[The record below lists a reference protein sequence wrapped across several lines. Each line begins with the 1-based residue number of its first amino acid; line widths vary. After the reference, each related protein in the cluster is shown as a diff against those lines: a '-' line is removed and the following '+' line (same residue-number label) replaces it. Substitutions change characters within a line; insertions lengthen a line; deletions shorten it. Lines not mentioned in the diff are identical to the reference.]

1 MDKLV
6 VVFVN
11 KTLKEFHGELKN
23 ILDQSIADK
32 KERDE
37 IKFHLEYVLRGHD
50 NKGLNYDGE
59 ERNAQYLM
67 AKLQPFIGKYVSS
80 AINERFERFVKLLPY
95 ISIFEK
101 DGISGVNEKI
111 NELFVSLKE
120 NGSGFTE
127 EEMDE
132 HFETLKGIL
141 YSAIY
146 IFPHLVKSVE
156 VGLIPDKCI
165 SDEEFNAKY
174 EFMNSRGRWSF
185 DCMRTFVSS
194 EIKELFLPLPFD
206 YTMGKFPRE
215 EVCFEGINLRDDQE
229 EVVPAVAVLINYPI
243 VFPEYTYF
251 AFEEVEY
258 IRFSEVKD
266 FTPFYN
272 RIGNDGELVSR
283 PNHVFHYLLFRNF
296 GNYSSSRGRENFKEV
311 SGDMWTKYANN
322 ILEPEFNSGLWK
334 VKYELLP
341 FAKDKLISGFV
352 AARMVDEIQAQ
363 AQDFMLLEFT
373 DRDISRG
380 DTHIE
385 AAKLFY
391 GYLNGITKNT
401 ETYTGNKIIERLVQV
416 PLRNKQ
422 S

>member
-11 KTLKEFHGELKN
+11 KTLKEFHGELEN
-23 ILDQSIADK
+23 IRDQSISDK

-37 IKFHLEYVLRGHD
+37 IKFHLEYVLRGYD

-59 ERNAQYLM
+59 ERNAQYLI

-101 DGISGVNEKI
+101 DGISGVNERISELFMDLKERG
-111 NELFVSLKE
+111 NEL
-120 NGSGFTE
+120 SGE
-127 EEMDE
+127 EVEDRLE
-132 HFETLKGIL
+132 KLNGIL

-165 SDEEFNAKY
+165 STDDFNAKY

-185 DCMRTFVSS
+185 DRMRTLVSG
-194 EIKELFLPLPFD
+194 EIEKVFLPLPFD
-206 YTMGKFPRE
+206 HTIGKFPRE
-215 EVCFEGINLRDDQE
+215 EVRFESINHRDDQ
-229 EVVPAVAVLINYPI
+229 EVVPAVAVSINYPI
-243 VFPEYTYF
+243 VSPEYTYF

-258 IRFSEVKD
+258 VRFSEVGN
-266 FTPFYN
+266 FTPFYDG
-272 RIGNDGELVSR
+272 IGNDGELIPR
-283 PNHVFHYLLFRNF
+283 PSHVFHYLLFRNF
-296 GNYSSSRGRENFKEV
+296 ANYSSFRGREDFKEV
-311 SGDMWTKYANN
+311 PDDMWAKYADN

-341 FAKDKLISGFV
+341 FVKDKLRSGFI
-352 AARMVDEIQAQ
+352 AARMADEIQAQ

-373 DRDISRG
+373 DINILRS

-391 GYLNGITKNT
+391 GHLNGATESTK
-401 ETYTGNKIIERLVQV
+401 TYTGNEIIERLIQI
-416 PLRNKQ
+416 PLRNRQ